1 MGFISK
7 LKLYSECFKLAGIEG
22 VKACTAYF
30 FGRLVLDDL
39 ILICS
44 DFSVGAVYE

>member
-7 LKLYSECFKLAGIEG
+7 LRLFFECFKVAKFTGLI
-22 VKACTAYF
+22 ACAEYLS
-30 FGRLVLDDL
+30 GRLVLDDL
-39 ILICS
+39 PLKSS